1 MTLLH
6 RLPKIPKF
14 DARNHLQ
21 QGAFMRRTIGPLTLA
36 LALTACYHATIE
48 TGRPPSPQTV
58 EKAFAAGWIYGLVPP
73 STVQTASQ
81 CPAGVSRV
89 ETQLSF
95 VNQLVS
101 FITLGIFTP
110 MAIKVT
116 CAASGSDD
124 AAGTSGAVQIDPDKS
139 MDRQQREF
147 TEAARR
153 SAAIGQPVWVVFQ

>member
-1 MTLLH
+1 MN
-6 RLPKIPKF
+6 RLVKAVTSI
-14 DARNHLQ
+14 
-21 QGAFMRRTIGPLTLA
+21 TLA
-36 LALTACYHATIE
+36 SLLAACYHATIE

-101 FITLGIFTP
+101 FLTLGIFTP

-116 CAASGSDD
+116 CAAGGSDG
-124 AAGTSGAVQIDPDKS
+124 AAAQSGRGRRPVPAVRGRP
-139 MDRQQREF
+139 
-147 TEAARR
+147 
-153 SAAIGQPVWVVFQ
+153 